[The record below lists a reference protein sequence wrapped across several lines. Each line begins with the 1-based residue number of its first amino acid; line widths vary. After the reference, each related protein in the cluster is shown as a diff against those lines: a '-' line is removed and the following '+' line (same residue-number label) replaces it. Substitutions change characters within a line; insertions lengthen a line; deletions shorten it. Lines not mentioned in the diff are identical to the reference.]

1 MSDDAKKKQMMQN
14 FLNRKRKLDL
24 KVEEEKEDDQK
35 PSTSSEKKEV
45 EEIEKK
51 KKEEEKY
58 DKLPSQVHSET
69 QKNIL
74 KNSPRGVH
82 DEPRWSVNSMQ
93 LPCSPLEQEGFAK
106 LSVKFFYFQA
116 KKALL
121 FEAKRAKERAEQVGP
136 QGYLKPKSL
145 GTNKEFLRR
154 TIESTMPRRKKNDE

>member
-14 FLNRKRKLDL
+14 FLNRKRKMDL

-58 DKLPSQVHSET
+58 DKVHSET

-82 DEPRWSVNSMQ
+82 DEPRWSVNSMR

-106 LSVKFFYFQA
+106 LSDKF
-116 KKALL
+116 
-121 FEAKRAKERAEQVGP
+121 RANNLPPEGSVCV
-136 QGYLKPKSL
+136 
-145 GTNKEFLRR
+145 
-154 TIESTMPRRKKNDE
+154 